1 MTVHRVVRNCTALSK
16 REFSSG
22 FTGSFVLAP
31 SYQNPPPC
39 GNKNSYDKPL
49 RFGVVQAMVITL
61 SDTSKLKRLQTRTR
75 ANSFTFSLGLFILGK
90 RRGCSNSSLERAF
103 QVDRQRR
110 GFALPSA
117 CVGSISIVPGC

>member
-49 RFGVVQAMVITL
+49 RFGVVQAMVITIIRHLEAEEIADVQPSNSL
-61 SDTSKLKRLQTRTR
+61 S
-75 ANSFTFSLGLFILGK
+75 FYLGHFIL
-90 RRGCSNSSLERAF
+90 REIPRLF
-103 QVDRQRR
+103 
-110 GFALPSA
+110 
-117 CVGSISIVPGC
+117 